1 MLRESRVA
9 EWWPAAVFVGFV
21 VAAAAVVAVLLVSG
35 GRGELQRRSAQPQAS
50 ARTTV
55 APSST
60 APSCAPSGPQP
71 TGERTLFDDLADG
84 ASMDDPNFEV
94 RFEGGVADNS
104 AGAHADLTL
113 DMSVRAGDVAPKA
126 FSILLPSQWGI
137 TPGCQIPVRLAIGNL
152 RWGVLLGRTGNPCNE
167 PRPLLIIMLNATT
180 DPTDTGECTDSYR
193 KSWR

>member
-71 TGERTLFDDLADG
+71 TGERTLFDDLQPIELQDRWWQAWNRPE
-84 ASMDDPNFEV
+84 S
-94 RFEGGVADNS
+94 
-104 AGAHADLTL
+104 HAYRHGHMSILFCRQLYRDLEAFA
-113 DMSVRAGDVAPKA
+113 RDVA
-126 FSILLPSQWGI
+126 
-137 TPGCQIPVRLAIGNL
+137 
-152 RWGVLLGRTGNPCNE
+152 
-167 PRPLLIIMLNATT
+167 ATKVT
-180 DPTDTGECTDSYR
+180 
-193 KSWR
+193 